1 MSFSSVSIQYER
13 FVTRIILVNY
23 EELFHHFF
31 LFVMILVQT
40 RKEDTFPNLSMQATT
55 VETSRLPL

>member
-1 MSFSSVSIQYER
+1 MSFSSVSIQYEI

-31 LFVMILVQT
+31 SLFHDSSSKLQ
-40 RKEDTFPNLSMQATT
+40 RGYFPKSIDA
-55 VETSRLPL
+55 SDHG